1 MPDIYQAD
9 NFDEFEAPEVIK
21 NPSRRRTKRITS
33 AEQEQA
39 QDADTQ
45 AETKAE

>member
-21 NPSRRRTKRITS
+21 NPKRRTKRVTAS
-33 AEQEQA
+33 EQEPA

-45 AETKAE
+45 AETKG